1 MVVQGELTETV
12 VGSRY
17 PVNCISVN
25 NDHLIAIGDCGGN
38 LRVYQKRENSHLD
51 TVTTIDIAGL
61 FAQELQSDTDPG
73 MIHGKTILRK
83 RKILLPGCDILSVR
97 LEDTELSEGVCNEDD
112 LPSLLTSKMT
122 VTEDITRTRQTC
134 LVGTTLGLCVLDL
147 RSRSVREMVRFS
159 QLVTASPSSSL
170 LSSLASRLVLS
181 R

>member
-1 MVVQGELTETV
+1 M

-25 NDHLIAIGDCGGN
+25 NDNLIAIGDCGGN
-38 LRVYQKRENSHLD
+38 LRVYQKRDNNNSHLD

-73 MIHGKTILRK
+73 MIRRQIHIK

-97 LEDTELSEGVCNEDD
+97 LEDTELSEGVFNEED

-122 VTEDITRTRQTC
+122 VTEDITSTKQTC

-159 QLVTASPSSSL
+159 QLVTASPSSSV